1 MDQLEARRC
10 SMLGT
15 KLPGLAV
22 PGVDK
27 VADGL
32 IDSIIEQLNW

>member
-1 MDQLEARRC
+1 
-10 SMLGT
+10 MLDI

-22 PGVDK
+22 SGVDK

-32 IDSIIEQLNW
+32 IDILEQLNW